1 MTKLEVVVI
10 IRGAPGTGKSTL
22 AKELMSYW
30 GRGATIEVDDLRGM
44 INQIDWISHQQHFDG
59 IRAAAAVCKLY
70 RRSGYWPVVLVDTF
84 GYGSLEIA
92 TGELSDIPQFVV
104 SLTCSELAIKWRLIR
119 RLGGYRDWRNA
130 QKFNDHIRQ
139 HTLEHDLTFDTSRK
153 HVREIAKW
161 VVSSVETV
169 S

>member
-1 MTKLEVVVI
+1 MTKAEVVVI
-10 IRGAPGTGKSTL
+10 ICGAPGTGKSTL
-22 AKELMSYW
+22 AKELMSHW

-44 INQIDWISHQQHFDG
+44 INQIDWTSHQQHFDG

-84 GYGSLEIA
+84 GYGSLEVA

-104 SLTCSELAIKWRLIR
+104 SLTCGEPDIKWRLLR

-130 QKFNDHIRQ
+130 QRFNGHIRQ
-139 HTLEHDLTFDTSRK
+139 HASGHDLTFETSRTP
-153 HVREIAKW
+153 VREIAKR
-161 VVSSVETV
+161 VVSSVETA